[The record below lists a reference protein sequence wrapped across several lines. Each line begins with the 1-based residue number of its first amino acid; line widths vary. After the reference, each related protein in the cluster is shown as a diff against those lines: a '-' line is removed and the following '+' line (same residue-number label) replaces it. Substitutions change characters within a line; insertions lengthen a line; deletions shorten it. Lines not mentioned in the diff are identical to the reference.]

1 MDMVGNELKL
11 IKTYWSYRNESESTD
26 KFCLLKYNEDE
37 KVAAICSDDKNR
49 NW

>member
-1 MDMVGNELKL
+1 MVGNELKL

-26 KFCLLKYNEDE
+26 KFCLLNYNEHE
-37 KVAAICSDDKNR
+37 KVADICSDDKNR

>member
-1 MDMVGNELKL
+1 MDMVGDELKL